1 MSPYLRTGE
10 SGKVEMLRGCL
21 VPSHESSKQTIR
33 PRDISIWASCAV
45 LLLSAPP
52 WRGER
57 HRQLLPHLERRPGL
71 SYPRP
76 CTGRIVSAMKRALRM
91 TFSAESAESVSRST
105 SFFLF
110 DQRQRHSSALTADLS
125 GHRAQRRSRV
135 AALRGHAGVGLQPS
149 GATILMQDDRPAPVE
164 ADDMERVLADIDRHI
179 GDLGVDL
186 LHIAVLLRNPVQH
199 HALAV

>member
-10 SGKVEMLRGCL
+10 SGRVEMLRGCL

-45 LLLSAPP
+45 LLLS
-52 WRGER
+52 
-57 HRQLLPHLERRPGL
+57 HLERRPGL